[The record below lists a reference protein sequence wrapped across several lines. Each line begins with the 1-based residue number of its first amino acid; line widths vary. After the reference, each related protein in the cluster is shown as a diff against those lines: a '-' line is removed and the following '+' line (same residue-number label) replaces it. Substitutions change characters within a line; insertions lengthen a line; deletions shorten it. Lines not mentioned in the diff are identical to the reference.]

1 MDINL
6 EDRLKYDWLFG
17 LLFYGEKVS
26 RNQLNRVPTQHSSV
40 TQIIKYANGIESL
53 LDEMTED
60 EWDNLGSE
68 RIRIILLAMGYMR
81 NSIRMNAKMYYSI
94 MEQQGLKK
102 ELAEHIGEFNE
113 WLKVGNEGIG
123 LNKYNDIEFIM
134 PEMM

>member
-1 MDINL
+1 MNINL

-26 RNQLNRVPTQHSSV
+26 RNQLSGVATQHSSV

-53 LDEMTED
+53 LDGMTED
-60 EWDNLGSE
+60 EWDNVGTE
-68 RIRIILLAMGYMR
+68 RIRVILLAMGYMR
-81 NSIRMNAKMYYSI
+81 NSIRMNAKMFYNI

-102 ELAEHIGEFNE
+102 ELQEYIGEFTE
-113 WLKVGNEGIG
+113 WLKVGNEGTG

-134 PEMM
+134 PERC